1 MCVRLYVVLHYDNPL
16 YCNCIPL
23 QVLEKLQAVF
33 AGFEENNTEPLYI
46 IMGSFISRPVSR
58 SLGGREAIQAAFDAL
73 GEIIAKFPHQ
83 AENAKFL
90 FVPGERIARFFI
102 VLQCSNY

>member
-1 MCVRLYVVLHYDNPL
+1 
-16 YCNCIPL
+16 
-23 QVLEKLQAVF
+23 
-33 AGFEENNTEPLYI
+33 
-46 IMGSFISRPVSR
+46 MGSFISRPVSR

-90 FVPGERIARFFI
+90 FVPGERIAR
-102 VLQCSNY
+102 VYVALQCSDY